1 MSQNL
6 IPMVWAAGVFEAESP
21 FSTVVDPAVYYTVEA
36 VETVRELLA
45 QKVDLYKMVLAPVGI
60 AQDQAQTYIDQA
72 VTDEAV
78 VITLSSRGH
87 PQVYVLSTYLK
98 SFPLVDGVT
107 LEHVCIIAD
116 LGACPPA
123 LKDRI
128 NAAVEHFNQ
137 YIKTAMGIQQ
147 PRTVLGVVPTRAYI
161 SKEQADAWEN
171 TRQQNITE
179 NPSDVVRI
187 EQLTTEN
194 QQLYTYIG
202 QLENQLKAK
211 NP

>member
-21 FSTVVDPAVYYTVEA
+21 FTTVVDPAVYYTVEA
-36 VETVRELLA
+36 TQTVRELLA
-45 QKVDLYKMVLAPVGI
+45 QKEDLYKMVFAPVGI
-60 AQDQAQTYIDQA
+60 AQEEVQAYIDQA

-78 VITLSSRGH
+78 VITLSSRGA

-107 LEHVCIIAD
+107 LEHICIISD
-116 LGACPPA
+116 LGAVPPA

-128 NAAVEHFNQ
+128 NSAIEHFNS
-137 YIKTAMGIQQ
+137 YIQASLGIQQ
-147 PRTVLGVVPTRAYI
+147 PRTVIGVVPTRAYI

-171 TRQQNITE
+171 TRQQNITQTT
-179 NPSDVVRI
+179 SDVVRV

-194 QQLYTYIG
+194 QQLYTYIK
-202 QLENQLKAK
+202 QLEDQLKAK